1 LFLPSI
7 ILFSHNC
14 AHLFIFRDAVS
25 KNNVDTVNTNI
36 YLCIRN
42 DASSPVIFGLAYL
55 SGACASKVAIKS
67 AIQEWDMSDL
77 ETAKVNFMSFFFLTV
92 KVAEAALDPLTSG

>member
-1 LFLPSI
+1 
-7 ILFSHNC
+7 
-14 AHLFIFRDAVS
+14 LFIFRDAVS

-77 ETAKVNFMSFFFLTV
+77 ETAKVNFMSFFSLSV
-92 KVAEAALDPLTSG
+92 QVAEAALDPLTSG